1 MQISDKEVSGLRAYA
16 PQGRS
21 NDRNTA
27 GSTATAASDAYALR
41 PAADVNLS
49 SAARDAQLAKKA
61 ISALP
66 EVREDRVRALKA
78 QVENGTYH
86 VSGEKIADLI
96 IRRAL
101 ADNTSL

>member
-1 MQISDKEVSGLRAYA
+1 MKISTEEVSRLLAYA

-21 NDRNTA
+21 SDSAT
-27 GSTATAASDAYALR
+27 GSTTATPRDAFASR
-41 PAADVNLS
+41 PAADVSLS

-61 ISALP
+61 INALP

-78 QVENGTYH
+78 QVENGTYR
-86 VSGEKIADLI
+86 VSGADIADLI
-96 IRRAL
+96 VRRAL

>member
-1 MQISDKEVSGLRAYA
+1 MKISTEEVSRLLAYA

-21 NDRNTA
+21 NNSATSSTLTA
-27 GSTATAASDAYALR
+27 ERDAYALR

-49 SAARDAQLAKKA
+49 RAARDIQLAKKA

-66 EVREDRVRALKA
+66 EVREDRVAALKA
-78 QVENGTYH
+78 QVENGTYR
-86 VSGEKIADLI
+86 VSGEEIADLI
-96 IRRAL
+96 VRRTL